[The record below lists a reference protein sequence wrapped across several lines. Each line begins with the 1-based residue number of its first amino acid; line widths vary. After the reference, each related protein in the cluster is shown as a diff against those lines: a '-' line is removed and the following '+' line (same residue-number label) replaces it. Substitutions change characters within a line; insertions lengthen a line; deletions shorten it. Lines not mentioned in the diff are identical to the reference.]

1 MVYILFFRVSF
12 ICLIVRLKGVP
23 LWILFYKKYLFL
35 LIKKCVVKNVSI
47 VIVKIVLKEVKQEQI
62 NKDIFVIV
70 ISCGKTFILKSNGR
84 NYDEELKKNN

>member
-1 MVYILFFRVSF
+1 MS
-12 ICLIVRLKGVP
+12 

-35 LIKKCVVKNVSI
+35 LTNKCIVKNESI

-84 NYDEELKKNN
+84 NYDEELKKKQSDYSLKVIAFIAVGKN